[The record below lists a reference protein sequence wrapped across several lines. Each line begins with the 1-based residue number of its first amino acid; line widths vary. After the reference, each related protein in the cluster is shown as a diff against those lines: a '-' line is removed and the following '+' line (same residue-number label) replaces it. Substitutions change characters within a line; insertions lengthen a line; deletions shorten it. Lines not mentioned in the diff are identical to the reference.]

1 MKFVSFI
8 NLKTQ
13 KIVSVNATSYL
24 VSAEADGEIKELRL
38 PSWGAEFLYI
48 LFKRHPHILSYP
60 EILKIFQSHRLS
72 IADTTCMHRKI
83 SEIRK
88 TLTALGLG
96 DLILNSR
103 GAGYLLPLEFKNIDS
118 LQKRH
123 KIEFRNKDIEKAVQK
138 IELLVQSAIEVTS
151 QCEIVQSP
159 DGYIMNR
166 NPMKEVIA
174 SNLEI
179 FDKCV
184 SMMIKESQLHNADFM
199 LLRLQYILAKLKTY
213 IGLARIFEYSI
224 SQNQW
229 QEWFK
234 TEIYQMLEDVE
245 MLLKAIFA

>member
-1 MKFVSFI
+1 VSLI
-8 NLKTQ
+8 HLKTQ

-38 PSWGAEFLYI
+38 PPWGAEFLYA

-72 IADTTCMHRKI
+72 ITDTTCMHRKI

-88 TLTALGLG
+88 TLTALGLD

-103 GAGYLLPLEFKNIDS
+103 GIGYLLPLEFKNIDA

-123 KIEFRNKDIEKAVQK
+123 KIEFRNKNVEEAVQK

-151 QCEIVQSP
+151 QCEIIQSP

-166 NPMKEVIA
+166 NPVKEVIA
-174 SNLEI
+174 SNFDI
-179 FDKCV
+179 FNKCV
-184 SMMIKESQLHNADFM
+184 SSIIQEAQLHNADFM
-199 LLRLQYILAKLKTY
+199 LLRLQYVLAKLKTY
-213 IGLARIFEYSI
+213 IGLARISEYSI
-224 SQNQW
+224 SPNQW

-234 TEIYQMLEDVE
+234 TEIYQTLGDVE
-245 MLLKAIFA
+245 MLLKSIFA